1 MLWHAGVKPLI
12 QAPIIQCQ
20 SQSKTQQAPHGA
32 PCVVCFRLRPVQQ
45 VERTPYTHVH
55 VHVQESDKAAVK
67 EAALLSKLNSPNV
80 IGYRDSFFEKKQLH
94 IVTEFCENGDLFTEI
109 RGRKASG
116 QMYTED
122 EIMETFV
129 MVASGLHHIHASKI
143 LHRDLKCAP
152 PLYHSARSSI
162 LLGMYCCS
170 I

>member
-1 MLWHAGVKPLI
+1 MEVPSPIAQLERCQDAVAQLVSNRTSKLPLSS
-12 QAPIIQCQ
+12 ARV
-20 SQSKTQQAPHGA
+20 SQKHSRRLTVHPA
-32 PCVVCFRLRPVQQ
+32 VCASGRPVQSTCAASRAQ
-45 VERTPYTHVH
+45 A

-109 RGRKASG
+109 RGRKANG

-152 PLYHSARSSI
+152 PL
-162 LLGMYCCS
+162 
-170 I
+170 